1 MRGLPAPRVGG
12 TTSAPTQAASSTGQ
26 GYFLSLQ
33 RLKAPVLRRVCQW
46 LRCVSAAGAVLA
58 AFGVATTLTGVL
70 HAQPTY
76 FLIGHDAPDFALR
89 AVAGSNV
96 RLSEHRGD
104 VVVLSF
110 WSSRCSPCRAQL
122 GALDKSLATYRSAG
136 LQMYGINVDD
146 DQTRALEFAH
156 GGQTV
161 SFALLLD
168 PQKSVSR
175 QYQVDNLPM
184 TLLID
189 RNGIVRYVLRD
200 YSAKSEDLYLRE
212 LRSLLNE

>member
-1 MRGLPAPRVGG
+1 MR
-12 TTSAPTQAASSTGQ
+12 
-26 GYFLSLQ
+26 LQ
-33 RLKAPVLRRVCQW
+33 RPKRPVLRRVCLW
-46 LRCVSAAGAVLA
+46 WRCVSTALAVLLA
-58 AFGVATTLTGVL
+58 LGAGTASL
-70 HAQPTY
+70 AQPTY
-76 FLIGHDAPDFALR
+76 FLLGHEAPDFALR

-110 WSSRCSPCRAQL
+110 WSSRCSPCRTQL
-122 GALDKSLATYRSAG
+122 AALDKSLATYRSAG

-146 DQTRALEFAH
+146 DQTRAIEFAH

-161 SFALLLD
+161 NFALLLD
-168 PQKSVSR
+168 PAKAVSR
-175 QYQVDNLPM
+175 RYEVDNLPM

-200 YSAKSEDLYLRE
+200 YSAKSDDLYLQQ
-212 LRSLLNE
+212 LRTLLNE

>member
-1 MRGLPAPRVGG
+1 
-12 TTSAPTQAASSTGQ
+12 
-26 GYFLSLQ
+26 LSLQ
-33 RLKAPVLRRVCQW
+33 RPKGRVLPRVCLW
-46 LRCVSAAGAVLA
+46 LRCISAAGAVLLA
-58 AFGVATTLTGVL
+58 CGAGTTSV
-70 HAQPTY
+70 AQPAY
-76 FLIGHDAPDFALR
+76 FLLGKEAPDFALR

-96 RLSEHRGD
+96 RLSEHKGD

-110 WSSRCSPCRAQL
+110 WSSRCSPCRTQL
-122 GALDKSLATYRSAG
+122 SSLDKSLATYRSAG

-146 DQTRALEFAH
+146 DQTRALEFARA
-156 GGQTV
+156 GQTV

-168 PQKSVSR
+168 PEKAVSR
-175 QYQVDNLPM
+175 RYEVDNLPM

-200 YSAKSEDLYLRE
+200 YSAKSEDQYLRE

>member
-1 MRGLPAPRVGG
+1 VLPRVW
-12 TTSAPTQAASSTGQ
+12 
-26 GYFLSLQ
+26 L
-33 RLKAPVLRRVCQW
+33 W
-46 LRCVSAAGAVLA
+46 LRCISTAGAVLIGA
-58 AFGVATTLTGVL
+58 ATVSQ
-70 HAQPTY
+70 AQPAY
-76 FLIGHDAPDFALR
+76 FLLYHEAPAFALH

-122 GALDKSLATYRSAG
+122 AALDKSLATYRSAG

-146 DQTRALEFAH
+146 DQTRALEFAR
-156 GGQTV
+156 GGQAV

-168 PQKSVSR
+168 PEKAVSR
-175 QYQVDNLPM
+175 RYEVDNLPM

-200 YSAKSEDLYLRE
+200 YSAKSEDSYLQE

>member
-1 MRGLPAPRVGG
+1 
-12 TTSAPTQAASSTGQ
+12 
-26 GYFLSLQ
+26 LSLQ
-33 RLKAPVLRRVCQW
+33 RPKGPVLRRVGLW
-46 LRCVSAAGAVLA
+46 WRCVGVAGAALIA
-58 AFGVATTLTGVL
+58 LGTGMASL
-70 HAQPTY
+70 GAQAY
-76 FLIGHDAPDFALR
+76 FLLGHEAPDFALR

-110 WSSRCSPCRAQL
+110 WSSRCSNCRNQL
-122 GALDKSLATYRSAG
+122 AALDRSLATYRSAG

-161 SFALLLD
+161 TFALLLD
-168 PQKSVSR
+168 PQKAVSR
-175 QYQVDNLPM
+175 SYEVDNLPM
-184 TLLID
+184 TVLID

-200 YSAKSEDLYLRE
+200 YDAKSDDLYLQR
-212 LRSLLNE
+212 LRTLLNE

>member
-1 MRGLPAPRVGG
+1 
-12 TTSAPTQAASSTGQ
+12 
-26 GYFLSLQ
+26 LSLQ
-33 RLKAPVLRRVCQW
+33 RPKGLVLPRVCLW
-46 LRCVSAAGAVLA
+46 LRCISAVGAVLLGCSA
-58 AFGVATTLTGVL
+58 GTLSV
-70 HAQPTY
+70 AQPAY
-76 FLIGHDAPDFALR
+76 FLLGHEAPDFALR

-110 WSSRCSPCRAQL
+110 WSSRCSPCRTQL
-122 GALDKSLATYRSAG
+122 SALDKSLATYRSAG

-175 QYQVDNLPM
+175 LYEVDNLPM

-200 YSAKSEDLYLRE
+200 YSAKSEDQYLRE

>member
-1 MRGLPAPRVGG
+1 MAVLVAGTFGMVALAQPA
-12 TTSAPTQAASSTGQ
+12 
-26 GYFLSLQ
+26 YFLL
-33 RLKAPVLRRVCQW
+33 
-46 LRCVSAAGAVLA
+46 
-58 AFGVATTLTGVL
+58 
-70 HAQPTY
+70 
-76 FLIGHDAPDFALR
+76 GHEAPDFALR
-89 AVAGSNV
+89 AVSGSNV

-110 WSSRCSPCRAQL
+110 WSSRCGPCRTQL
-122 GALDKSLATYRSAG
+122 TALDKSLATYRSAG

-156 GGQTV
+156 GGQAV
-161 SFALLLD
+161 GFALLLD

-175 QYQVDNLPM
+175 TYEVDNLPM

-200 YSAKSEDLYLRE
+200 YSAKSEDLYLQQ
-212 LRSLLNE
+212 LRTLLNE